1 MSQGSRS
8 PDTLFIVVEPDMCMY
23 KVDAAARLEL
33 VQNRMP
39 EDKFQNYESF
49 GASIGGPGRKGE
61 FHEELGAVAYPPEGV
76 WPG

>member
-1 MSQGSRS
+1 MSQGSHS

-39 EDKFQNYESF
+39 EEKFQNYESF
-49 GASIGGPGRKGE
+49 AASIGDP
-61 FHEELGAVAYPPEGV
+61 VAK
-76 WPG
+76 